1 VALEKYRAK
10 RSFNVTA
17 EPRGG
22 KLKRGGDAFV
32 IQKHAATRL
41 HYDLRLELDGVMKSW
56 AVTRGPSLVP
66 GEKRLAVHVED
77 HPVEYNSFEGSIPKG
92 QYGGG
97 TVMIWDR
104 GRWIPDGDPHRG
116 YAKGKLDFALEGHKL
131 HGRWHLVRMRKR
143 PGERQEPWL
152 LIKANDEAARGP
164 DDPDILE
171 EKDRSVVS
179 RRTMEGIAKAG
190 GAVWQSNRSVNDNVK
205 SLKKAE
211 KKSSSVRP
219 RPRSGSGVNSSGDLA
234 AKKNKRLDSRLRG
247 NERSKRKR
255 SRPKS
260 RAQVAAADMR
270 REKPKRKSKGDPLPA
285 FVQPQLAELHDTAP
299 DDPAYVHEAKFDGY
313 RLQARIDHREVQL
326 LTRKALDWAD
336 KFKPVAEALAELPA
350 GTALIDGEVVV
361 EKNGVSDFSAL
372 QDALKNK
379 KENFVYYVFDLLHLD
394 GADVT
399 GEPLTERKAA
409 LKQLVKHADDG
420 VIRYSDHFAIPGS
433 EMMQHARELKI
444 EGVIS
449 KRHDAPYRSG
459 RSDDWIKAKVH
470 ANQEFV
476 IVGYK
481 DATHLKGAIGALV
494 LGYYRDGKLT
504 YAGRSGTGYTVQA
517 ARDLWKKLQPLRRD
531 TPAFGKPPEEE
542 RGRKG
547 IWVEPR
553 LVAEVEFTGFTAQ
566 GHVRHAAFKG
576 LREDKPAKEVVQET
590 PMPTKSKAKKSAKSA
605 KRAGKDS
612 ASNETAVKF
621 THPDRV
627 YWPDAEV
634 TKQQLADYYTAVWDH
649 MAPHLTSRPL
659 ALLRCPDGIES
670 ECFFQK
676 HAGAGIISDH
686 IQRTRD
692 SHGEELLSIGDLDG
706 LLTLVQAGVLEIH
719 VWGSTIDDVEH
730 CNRIIFDLDPG
741 DDVPWSAVNKAAREF
756 RERLADLKL
765 ESFVKTTGGKGLH
778 VMLPVTGAPWDA
790 AKDFAHAM
798 VLAME
803 ADSPD
808 KYVSKM
814 TKSIRGGKIFLD
826 YLRNGR
832 GATAVAAYSTRA
844 RKGAAV
850 STPVSWDELG
860 PKLTPNKFT
869 VLNIGKRLAT
879 LKQDPWADVGKVK
892 QRLPELGKRK

>member
-1 VALEKYRAK
+1 VALDKYRAK
-10 RSFNVTA
+10 RSFKVTA

-22 KLKRGGDAFV
+22 KIKRGGDAFV
-32 IQKHAATRL
+32 IQKHAASRL

-77 HPVEYNSFEGSIPKG
+77 HPVEYNSFEGTIPKG

-116 YAKGKLDFALEGHKL
+116 YAKGKLDFTLDGQKL
-131 HGRWHLVRMRKR
+131 QGGWHLVRMRKR

-152 LIKANDEAARGP
+152 LIKAKDEAARGP
-164 DDPDILE
+164 NDPDILE

-179 RRTMEGIAKAG
+179 RRTIEGIEKAG
-190 GAVWQSNRSVNDNVK
+190 GAVWQSNRSVSNNVETMK
-205 SLKKAE
+205 AAGKTAKKAKAAPR
-211 KKSSSVRP
+211 KKASKKAAP
-219 RPRSGSGVNSSGDLA
+219 RGKAR
-234 AKKNKRLDSRLRG
+234 RT
-247 NERSKRKR
+247 
-255 SRPKS
+255 KS
-260 RAQVAAADMR
+260 RAQVAAADVR

-299 DDPAYVHEAKFDGY
+299 DNPAYVHEAKFDGY
-313 RLQARIDHREVQL
+313 RLQARVAHGEIQL

-336 KFKPVAEALAELPA
+336 KFKPVAEALAALPVD
-350 GTALIDGEVVV
+350 TALIDGEVVV
-361 EKNGVSDFSAL
+361 EKNGVSDFSSL

-379 KENFVYYVFDLLHLD
+379 KDSFVYYVFDLLHLD
-394 GADVT
+394 GTDLT
-399 GEPLTERKAA
+399 GEPLTARKAA
-409 LKQLVKHADDG
+409 LKQLVKNADDG
-420 VIRYSDHFAIPGS
+420 IIRYSDHFAIPGS
-433 EMMQHARELKI
+433 EMMQHADKLGL

-470 ANQEFV
+470 ANQEFA

-494 LGYYRDGKLT
+494 LGYYKDGKLT
-504 YAGRSGTGYTVQA
+504 YAGRSGTGYTVQV

-531 TPAFGKPPEEE
+531 TPAFGKIPDEE
-542 RGRKG
+542 RGRGRDGKA
-547 IWVEPR
+547 IWVEPK
-553 LVAEVEFTGFTAQ
+553 LVAEVNFVGFTAQ

-576 LREDKPAKEVVQET
+576 LREDKPVKEVVQET
-590 PMPTKSKAKKSAKSA
+590 PMPTKSKARKSTKAA
-605 KRAGKDS
+605 KRAGKAS
-612 ASNETAVKF
+612 TASNDTAVKF
-621 THPDRV
+621 TNPDRV

-634 TKQQLADYYTAVWDH
+634 TKQQLADYYTSVWDH
-649 MAPHLTSRPL
+649 IAPHLVNRPL
-659 ALLRCPDGIES
+659 ALLRCPDGIKG

-676 HAGAGIISDH
+676 HAGAGLISDRVH
-686 IQRTRD
+686 RMKD
-692 SHGEELLSIGDLDG
+692 SHGEELLSVSDLDG

-719 VWGSTIDDVEH
+719 VWGSTIADVEH
-730 CNRIIFDLDPG
+730 CDRIVFDLDPG
-741 DDVPWSAVNKAAREF
+741 DDVPWSAVNAAAREL

-765 ESFVKTTGGKGLH
+765 KTFVKTTGGKGLH
-778 VMLPVTGAPWDA
+778 VMLPVDGAPWDET
-790 AKDFAHAM
+790 KDFAHAM

-832 GATAVAAYSTRA
+832 GATAIVAYSTRA
-844 RKGAAV
+844 RPGAAV
-850 STPVSWDELG
+850 STPVTWDELG

-869 VLNIGKRLAT
+869 VLNIAKRLAK
-879 LKQDPWADVGKVK
+879 LKRDPWADIAKVK
-892 QRLPELGKRK
+892 QKLPDFRKRK

>member
-22 KLKRGGDAFV
+22 KIKRGGDAFV

-77 HPVEYNSFEGSIPKG
+77 HPIEYNTFEGTIPKG

-131 HGRWHLVRMRKR
+131 SGRWHLVRMRKR
-143 PGERQEPWL
+143 AGERQEPWL

-164 DDPDILE
+164 NDPDILE

-190 GAVWQSNRSVNDNVK
+190 GAVWQSNRSVSDNVQTMK
-205 SLKKAE
+205 AAKATKTAKPTKKAAPR
-211 KKSSSVRP
+211 KK
-219 RPRSGSGVNSSGDLA
+219 A
-234 AKKNKRLDSRLRG
+234 APHAKAKRTR
-247 NERSKRKR
+247 
-255 SRPKS
+255 S
-260 RAQVAAADMR
+260 RAQVATSDVL

-285 FVQPQLAELHDTAP
+285 FVPPQLATLHDTAP
-299 DDPAYVHEAKFDGY
+299 NDKSYVHEAKFDGY
-313 RLQARIDHREVQL
+313 RLQARLDHGAVTL
-326 LTRKALDWAD
+326 LTRKALDWTG
-336 KFKPVAEALAELPA
+336 KFQPVADALAELPA
-350 GTALIDGEVVV
+350 DTALIDGEVVV

-372 QDALKNK
+372 QDALKHK
-379 KENFVYYVFDLLHLD
+379 KNTFIYYAFDLMHLD
-394 GADVT
+394 GADLT
-399 GEPLTERKAA
+399 GEPLIERKAA
-409 LKQLVKHADDG
+409 LKQLLENAEDD
-420 VIRYSDHFAIPGS
+420 VIRYSDDFAIPGS
-433 EMMQHARELKI
+433 EMMQHTRDLKI

-449 KRHDAPYRSG
+449 KRRDAPYRSG

-470 ANQEFV
+470 ANQEFA

-481 DATHLKGAIGALV
+481 DSTHLKGAIGALV
-494 LGYYRDGKLT
+494 LGYYKDGKLT
-504 YAGRSGTGYTVQA
+504 YAGRSGTGYTVEV

-531 TPAFGKPPEEE
+531 TPAFGKLPDEE
-542 RGRKG
+542 RGRGRDGKG
-547 IWVEPR
+547 TWVEPK

-566 GHVRHAAFKG
+566 GHIRHAAFKG

-590 PMPTKSKAKKSAKSA
+590 PMPTKTRAGKPARSA
-605 KRAGKDS
+605 KRAPKKS
-612 ASNETAVKF
+612 EVSNGAVKF
-621 THPDRV
+621 THPERI
-627 YWPDAEV
+627 YWPDAEI
-634 TKQQLADYYTAVWDH
+634 TKQQLAKYYTSIWEQI
-649 MAPHLTSRPL
+649 APHLVRRPL
-659 ALLRCPDGIES
+659 ALVRCPDGIKG

-676 HAGAGIISDH
+676 HAAAGLISDH
-686 IQRTRD
+686 IKRQKD
-692 SHGEELLSIGDLDG
+692 GHGEEMIFVDDLDG

-719 VWGSTIDDVEH
+719 VWGSTIDRVEY
-730 CNRIIFDLDPG
+730 CDRIVFDLDPG
-741 DDVPWSAVNKAAREF
+741 EDLPWAAVNAAAREL
-756 RERLADLKL
+756 RERLAELKL
-765 ESFVKTTGGKGLH
+765 KSFVKTSGGKGLH
-778 VMLPVTGAPWDA
+778 VMLPTDGTPWDE

-798 VLAME
+798 VLAMA

-808 KYVSKM
+808 KYVTKM

-832 GATAVAAYSTRA
+832 GATSVCAYSTRA
-844 RKGAAV
+844 RAGAPLSV
-850 STPVSWDELG
+850 PVTWEELG

-869 VLNIGKRLAT
+869 LLNIGRRLAQM
-879 LKQDPWADVGKVK
+879 KRDPWADLGKVK
-892 QRLPELGKRK
+892 QRLPKFGKGKRA